1 MKRTKKPTTT
11 YSTNPDKSTCS
22 STETSTNAMPST
34 MTINNLQTKT
44 TTRLEENEYGVA
56 SLILEVVVN
65 KHKGRPSLL
74 EEVVVALKNED
85 GNDLRSDEELIL
97 RVVQKMI
104 DLAIISQSS
113 VGEGE
118 GEVQLIYPTLPCKY
132 VCNVRVRNCVFFIV
146 FFVRDPLSL
155 IESLREID
163 NLNQQIN
170 QFEPESVYDEIEQ
183 QHIQRLHDYNDAKD
197 TGQALMGRLAMK
209 EGVLVKDIYPRFDLD
224 LAD

>member
-118 GEVQLIYPTLPCKY
+118 GEVQLIYPTLPCK
-132 VCNVRVRNCVFFIV
+132 
-146 FFVRDPLSL
+146 DPLSL